1 MNRQNGHLACQGN
14 NEIPHSVFHLHL
26 LGYLQRRI
34 NIGNRKQVTCSRF
47 LPVCNFPALCGG
59 VMLIVAMLIQF
70 PLLTKMIKK
79 AQFIGNVPE
88 LGGRFH
94 ALTESR

>member
-1 MNRQNGHLACQGN
+1 
-14 NEIPHSVFHLHL
+14 
-26 LGYLQRRI
+26 
-34 NIGNRKQVTCSRF
+34 
-47 LPVCNFPALCGG
+47 
-59 VMLIVAMLIQF
+59 MLIVAMLIQF